1 MAQPGGAGPCRGQD
15 REHLL
20 IPRAPEKPAL
30 RIGLIGTGFMGKAHV
45 FGYASAQKVFDLPMA
60 PVLHTVADITEE
72 RAATAADAFGFAR
85 STADWR
91 TMIADPAI
99 DAIHITAPNA
109 LHKEMALAAIAAG
122 KHVHCE
128 KPLAP
133 TAKDA
138 REMADAAEARGVKTQ
153 VGFNYLCNP
162 MIGLAKQMIA
172 AGELGEIRGYRG
184 LHCEDYMADA
194 EGPFTFRHE
203 PAGGGALADIGSHA
217 LATAEFLLGGIAE
230 VMGHCVTMI
239 AERPDGPRP
248 VAGIG
253 PRQMPEGVRGPMK
266 GGSLRWTPFRLRG
279 SELRNRFVILAH
291 WNGLEAPDGTPAE
304 DLGAYYAARARGGVG
319 LIVTGSHAV
328 HPSGRC
334 PPITTGRGT
343 GRRSWPIP
351 RAARYVS
358 PGRGPGGPTRVRQLP
373 LLKARRETHRP
384 EQAADAVLDLKAKA
398 A

>member
-60 PVLHTVADITEE
+60 AVLHTVADITEE

-194 EGPFTFRHE
+194 GGPFTFRHE

-217 LATAEFLLGGIAE
+217 LATADFLLGRIAE
-230 VMGHCVTMI
+230 VMGHCVIVI
-239 AERPDGPRP
+239 AER
-248 VAGIG
+248 
-253 PRQMPEGVRGPMK
+253 
-266 GGSLRWTPFRLRG
+266 S
-279 SELRNRFVILAH
+279 
-291 WNGLEAPDGTPAE
+291 DGTGSRRGNWAAADAGRSSWTDEGRIAALDAVSPARKRAPQPLRHSGPLE
-304 DLGAYYAARARGGVG
+304 RARGAGRD
-319 LIVTGSHAV
+319 TGGGPWRVLRGAGEGRGRSHRDRQPRRTSVRQMSPNYDRAWDRKALLAY
-328 HPSGRC
+328 PSGGKVCVTRARA
-334 PPITTGRGT
+334 GRANVGQAAAAPR
-343 GRRSWPIP
+343 GHARSAPP
-351 RAARYVS
+351 RAS
-358 PGRGPGGPTRVRQLP
+358 
-373 LLKARRETHRP
+373 RRRRP
-384 EQAADAVLDLKAKA
+384 
-398 A
+398 

>member
-1 MAQPGGAGPCRGQD
+1 
-15 REHLL
+15 
-20 IPRAPEKPAL
+20 
-30 RIGLIGTGFMGKAHV
+30 
-45 FGYASAQKVFDLPMA
+45 
-60 PVLHTVADITEE
+60 
-72 RAATAADAFGFAR
+72 
-85 STADWR
+85 
-91 TMIADPAI
+91 
-99 DAIHITAPNA
+99 
-109 LHKEMALAAIAAG
+109 
-122 KHVHCE
+122 
-128 KPLAP
+128 
-133 TAKDA
+133 
-138 REMADAAEARGVKTQ
+138 
-153 VGFNYLCNP
+153 

-194 EGPFTFRHE
+194 EGPFTFRHD

-217 LATAEFLLGGIAE
+217 LATADFLLGRIAE

-239 AERPDGPRP
+239 AERSDGPRP

>member
-1 MAQPGGAGPCRGQD
+1 
-15 REHLL
+15 
-20 IPRAPEKPAL
+20 
-30 RIGLIGTGFMGKAHV
+30 MGKAHV

-194 EGPFTFRHE
+194 GGPFTFRHE

-217 LATAEFLLGGIAE
+217 LATAEPSARSDHRDDGALRDRDRRASRRTTSRRGNWAAADAGRSSWTDEGRIAALDA
-230 VMGHCVTMI
+230 VSPARKRAPQPLRHS
-239 AERPDGPRP
+239 GP
-248 VAGIG
+248 
-253 PRQMPEGVRGPMK
+253 
-266 GGSLRWTPFRLRG
+266 
-279 SELRNRFVILAH
+279 
-291 WNGLEAPDGTPAE
+291 LE
-304 DLGAYYAARARGGVG
+304 RARGAGRD
-319 LIVTGSHAV
+319 TGGGPWRVLRGAGEGRGRSHRDRQPRRTSVRQMSPNYDRAWDRKALLAY
-328 HPSGRC
+328 PSGGKVCVTRARA
-334 PPITTGRGT
+334 GRANAGQAAAT
-343 GRRSWPIP
+343 PQGQARNAPP
-351 RAARYVS
+351 RAS
-358 PGRGPGGPTRVRQLP
+358 
-373 LLKARRETHRP
+373 RRRRP
-384 EQAADAVLDLKAKA
+384 
-398 A
+398 